1 MRKRAL
7 PQGTA
12 AVGLSIFL
20 VTSLVGI
27 SAFQLPGDAVRIDG
41 DDLGGIVN
49 GSRGPEAGVW
59 VIAETTD
66 LPTKFARIVVTDD
79 RGRYLVPDLPKAN
92 YNVWVR
98 GYGLVDS
105 PKVQASP
112 GRILNLNA
120 VAAPN
125 ARAAAEYYPPSY
137 WYALAKVPDKSEF
150 PGTGA
155 KGNGISERMKSQ
167 ADWLNQMRCGACHT
181 IGTKATREIPKG
193 LGTFHSSVAAWE
205 RRVKSGQMGTGMAA
219 MLAGF
224 GPRGMAMYADWT
236 DRIAAGEVPE
246 APPRPQGVERNVVVS
261 MWDWSNDRGFVHD
274 TASTDKRNPSVN
286 ANGAVYSIS
295 RFSAPDVNILDPKRN
310 AASGVTVPI
319 RDKDTEYT
327 NPQTNMEP
335 SPYWGDEIIWSGQAS
350 LHNPMLDHTGRVWL
364 THAIRGTA
372 NPAWCKQGSS
382 HPSAQNFPLNTSGR
396 QLSVMDPKTKQ
407 VTMIDTCFGTHHL
420 QFAEDANHT
429 LYFSGSGPA
438 IAWFNTKQFDQT
450 KDAQKAQG
458 WAPYV
463 IDTNGNGKRDAF
475 VEPNQP
481 TDPAKDRRFQGG
493 SYGVIVS
500 PVDGSVWQSFPGAI
514 YLSEG
519 NLNGPPGAITRTVL
533 GSNPPLT
540 TLTEYYEPPFNNP
553 KSPINGYTPRG
564 IDIDRNGVVWT
575 ALAGSGHLA
584 SFDRRKCKGPLNGPT
599 ATGQHCPEGWTLHV
613 TPGPKFKGVTDES
626 NSDML
631 YYNWVDQFDT
641 LGLGRNVPFATGSYS
656 DALIAFADGKFVSM
670 RVPYPM
676 GFYHRG
682 VDGRIDDPKAGWKG
696 KGLWANYGA
705 YTPWHYEGG
714 KGQTSKAV
722 HFQLR
727 PDPLA
732 K

>member
-7 PQGTA
+7 PQGIA
-12 AVGLSIFL
+12 GVGLSVFL
-20 VTSLVGI
+20 VASLVGI
-27 SAFQLPGDAVRIDG
+27 GAFQLQDEAVQIDN
-41 DDLGGIVN
+41 DDIGGVVN
-49 GSRGPEAGVW
+49 GPRGPEAGVW
-59 VIAETTD
+59 VIAETSD

-79 RGRYLVPDLPKAN
+79 RGRYVVPDLPKAT

-105 PKVQASP
+105 PKAQAGP
-112 GRILNLNA
+112 GRTLNLTA
-120 VAAPN
+120 VAAPT
-125 ARAAAEYYPPSY
+125 ARAAAEYYPASY
-137 WYALAKVPDKSEF
+137 WYSLARVPDKSEF
-150 PGTGA
+150 PGTGPN
-155 KGNGISERMKSQ
+155 GNGISEGMKSQ
-167 ADWLNQMRCGACHT
+167 SDWLNQMRCGACHQ
-181 IGTKATREIPKG
+181 IGTKATREIPAS
-193 LGTFHSSVAAWE
+193 LGPFPSSLDAWN
-205 RRVKSGQMGTGMAA
+205 RRVRSGQMGPGMFGA
-219 MLAGF
+219 LQRF

-236 DRIAAGEVPE
+236 DRIAKGEVPE
-246 APPRPQGVERNVVVS
+246 APPRPQGLERNVVVS
-261 MWDWSNDRGFVHD
+261 LWDWSTPVGFVHD
-274 TASTDKRNPSVN
+274 TASTDKRNPTVN
-286 ANGAVYSIS
+286 ANGPVYSIS
-295 RFSAPDVNILDPKRN
+295 RFSAPDVNILDPTRHT
-310 AASGVTVPI
+310 ATGVKVPI
-319 RDKDTEYT
+319 RDANTAFT
-327 NPQTNMEP
+327 NPQKTLEP

-364 THAIRGTA
+364 THAIRASA

-382 HPSAQNFPLNTSGR
+382 HPSAQQFPLNTSGR
-396 QLSVMDPKTKQ
+396 HLSMYDPKTRQ
-407 VTMIDTCFGTHHL
+407 TTLIDTCFGTHHL

-429 LYFSGSGPA
+429 LWFSGSGTVL
-438 IAWFNTKQFDQT
+438 AWFNTKLWDET
-450 KDAQKAQG
+450 KDEQKAQG
-458 WAPYV
+458 WTPYV
-463 IDTNGNGKRDAF
+463 VDTNGNGRRDEY
-475 VEPNQP
+475 VEPDQP
-481 TDPAKDRRFQGG
+481 VDPTKDKRIQGG
-493 SYGVIVS
+493 SYGVIPS
-500 PVDGSVWQSFPGAI
+500 PVDGSIWVSAPGAI
-514 YLSEG
+514 FLSGDESG
-519 NLNGPPGAITRTVL
+519 GPGQIIRVVPGP
-533 GSNPPLT
+533 NPPETALA
-540 TLTEYYEPPFNNP
+540 EVYEPPFNNP
-553 KSPINGYTPRG
+553 NSPVNGYTPRG

-599 ATGQHCPEGWTLHV
+599 ATGQHCPEGWTMHV

-641 LGLGRNVPFATGSYS
+641 LGLGSNVPFATGSYS
-656 DALIAFADGKFVSM
+656 DALIAFAGGKFVVL